1 MPKKQWFLLAVA
13 LALAVVYVWH
23 FTDWF
28 KHKDIHISS
37 TARAALSRFRAA
49 GTSGTVA
56 FALDREYELTEVKVV
71 PLAAWQTN
79 QAAVPVWHLAGER
92 ESTPVQFFLYGDNIG
107 GMQPVIPGAKP
118 EPLENNVTYRLFV
131 SAGSVKGQ
139 HDFQIGGK
147 PPEGTN
153 SAGR

>member
-1 MPKKQWFLLAVA
+1 MPKKQWFLLAFA
-13 LALAVVYVWH
+13 LVLAAVYVWG

-28 KHKDIHISS
+28 RHKDIHISS
-37 TARAALSRFRAA
+37 TGRAALSRFPVP
-49 GTSGTVA
+49 GTAPTVV
-56 FALDREYELTEVKVV
+56 FALDKEYELTELKVV

-79 QAAVPVWHLAGER
+79 QAAVPVWHLAGESR
-92 ESTPVQFFLYGDNIG
+92 SAPTKFFLYGENIG

-118 EPLENNVTYRLFV
+118 EPLEKNVTYRLFV

-147 PPEGTN
+147 PPEATG
-153 SAGR
+153 SAVR